1 MGFLFGQPMT
11 EAKPRPQ
18 PPPITSNQKWKALA
32 PMIKKRYKTDWDVKE
47 IAAEL
52 ALADYKRNKKDWK
65 RFSEEI
71 G

>member
-1 MGFLFGQPMT
+1 MGFLFGQPAV
-11 EAKPRPQ
+11 EIKPKPQ
-18 PPPITSNQKWKALA
+18 PPPITDNQKWKALA
-32 PMIKKRYKTDWDVKE
+32 PFIKKRYKTDWDIKE

-52 ALADYKRNKKDWK
+52 ALADYNKKTKEWK